1 MVMNSYYACYC
12 YKRPQ
17 RDNFS
22 HLEAPLSGIETELT
36 KKSEKT
42 EIMKTSTV
50 VLVSSCIL
58 LVLASIYETSE
69 GFVISITAKRDQLR
83 KEKLKE
89 RKLQRRLK
97 KLINKETEV
106 ENRLKNLRE
115 WVNKQKSNRT
125 ASKVSQDW
133 LSSTTIISS

>member
-1 MVMNSYYACYC
+1 M
-12 YKRPQ
+12 
-17 RDNFS
+17 
-22 HLEAPLSGIETELT
+22 SGIETELT

-42 EIMKTSTV
+42 EIMKTSTL

-125 ASKVSQDW
+125 ASKVSQD
-133 LSSTTIISS
+133 

>member
-1 MVMNSYYACYC
+1 
-12 YKRPQ
+12 
-17 RDNFS
+17 
-22 HLEAPLSGIETELT
+22 
-36 KKSEKT
+36 
-42 EIMKTSTV
+42 MKTSTV

-125 ASKVSQDW
+125 ASKVSQETF
-133 LSSTTIISS
+133 STTIISS